1 MTSFLAMAWEY
12 IFGAIGIVAALLL
25 TWHTGKSKGQ
35 VETQA
40 KADVKEAKSE
50 AAQSQAISEKQAE
63 TTKAVKDVAQANQ
76 SLSDDASRERMRGS
90 KYHSAD

>member
-1 MTSFLAMAWEY
+1 MTDLIASFVPY
-12 IFGAIGIVAALLL
+12 IAGAIAIITGILIAWLG
-25 TWHTGKSKGQ
+25 GKSKGAT
-35 VETQA
+35 EAQA
-40 KADVKEAKSE
+40 KADVKEAKAE
-50 AAQSQAISEKQAE
+50 VAQAHAATDKQVE

>member
-1 MTSFLAMAWEY
+1 MTDFIASFGSYIAGALAIIIGLLIAWL
-12 IFGAIGIVAALLL
+12 G
-25 TWHTGKSKGQ
+25 GKSKGTT
-35 VETQA
+35 ETKA
-40 KADVKEAKSE
+40 KADVKEAKTE
-50 AAQSQAISEKQAE
+50 AAQAQAATDKQVE